1 MFTTEEQANETVDFN
16 VTWSSGRRRLSMGDL
31 NGHLLL
37 CSGSIIIPPGC
48 EHKHIMPTGITRT
61 CGGSITSVTLY
72 MPKLLQELLRRFLQ
86 RVFCVMKIFLRVLP
100 VGVFVRLE
108 V

>member
-1 MFTTEEQANETVDFN
+1 MGLGFLGVVELPFGDPPGVPSLKLIGHQGVQMFTGEEQANETVDFD
-16 VTWSSGRRRLSMGDL
+16 VTWRSGRRRLSMHDL

-61 CGGSITSVTLY
+61 
-72 MPKLLQELLRRFLQ
+72 
-86 RVFCVMKIFLRVLP
+86 
-100 VGVFVRLE
+100 
-108 V
+108 